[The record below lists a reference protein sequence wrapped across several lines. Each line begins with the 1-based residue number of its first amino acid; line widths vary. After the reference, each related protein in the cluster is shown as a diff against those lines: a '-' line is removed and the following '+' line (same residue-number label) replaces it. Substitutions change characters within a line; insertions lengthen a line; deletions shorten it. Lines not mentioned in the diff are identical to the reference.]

1 MTPDAY
7 IEEDVA
13 DIIPYFRRLDVLL
26 HAPAHASG
34 MKVKV
39 LEAMALGVPVV
50 TNEEG
55 VEGLP
60 VEDGTHVGLAEDYDG
75 LVERTVTLLESQG
88 LCSPRC
94 TESPTSEPGHSSFSR
109 WASGCIF
116 SRRWFSTTRI
126 TS

>member
-26 HAPAHASG
+26 YAPAHASG

-60 VEDGTHVGLAEDYDG
+60 VEDGTHVGLAEDDDG
-75 LVERTVTLLESQG
+75 LVERTVTLLESQER
-88 LCSPRC
+88 RC
-94 TESPTSEPGHSSFSR
+94 RQADCARTLLETHSSS
-109 WASGCIF
+109 AA
-116 SRRWFSTTRI
+116 TMDATEDHYK
-126 TS
+126 TY